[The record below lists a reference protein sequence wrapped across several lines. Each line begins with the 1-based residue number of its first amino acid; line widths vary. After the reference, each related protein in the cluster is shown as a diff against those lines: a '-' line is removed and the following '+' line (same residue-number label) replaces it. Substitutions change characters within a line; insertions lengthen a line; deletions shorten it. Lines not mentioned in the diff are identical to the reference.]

1 MTVGG
6 QTNVGEAMNQT
17 TQATNATTQATNEPA
32 PATNAVHIDV
42 WADVVCPWCYLGKRR
57 LELAIA
63 ESAHPAE
70 VTVTYHAYELD
81 PKAAHSTGETVLAWL
96 AQRYGTDL
104 DGAREIAERPAVM
117 GRPDGVQ
124 IDVDK
129 QLRANSFDAH
139 RLVALGLAQGGP
151 ALQAAVLERLYSAH
165 FAEGKAIDDIE
176 TLQRLGAEAG
186 LDGRRL
192 SAVLAGDEYT
202 DHVRADE
209 EAATDIG
216 ITGVPFFMANR
227 RVALSGAHSPEV
239 IGQLIEAAANGDH
252 ESMSAGA

>member
-1 MTVGG
+1 MTVEGS
-6 QTNVGEAMNQT
+6 TAVDVAR
-17 TQATNATTQATNEPA
+17 NAEPDH
-32 PATNAVHIDV
+32 AVQIDV

-70 VTVTYHAYELD
+70 VTVIYHAYELD

-104 DGAREIAERPAVM
+104 AGAREIAERPAVM
-117 GRPDGVQ
+117 GRPDGVH

-129 QLRANSFDAH
+129 QLRANAFDAH

-151 ALQAAVLERLYSAH
+151 ALQAAVLERFYSAH

-176 TLQRLGAEAG
+176 VLQRLGAEAG
-186 LDGRRL
+186 LDGRRV
-192 SAVLAGDEYT
+192 SAVLAGDEFA
-202 DHVRADE
+202 DRVRADE

-216 ITGVPFFMANR
+216 ISGVPFFMANR

-239 IGQLIEAAANGDH
+239 IGQLIVAATNGDH

>member
-1 MTVGG
+1 MNEGARMDERAGVNAANVDG
-6 QTNVGEAMNQT
+6 QSH
-17 TQATNATTQATNEPA
+17 
-32 PATNAVHIDV
+32 AVEIDV

-104 DGAREIAERPAVM
+104 DGAREMAERPAVM
-117 GRPDGVQ
+117 GRPDGVH

-151 ALQAAVLERLYSAH
+151 ALQARGARA
-165 FAEGKAIDDIE
+165 A
-176 TLQRLGAEAG
+176 LQRALLRGQGDRRHRDPPAARRRGRPRRTPRLCGA
-186 LDGRRL
+186 GR
-192 SAVLAGDEYT
+192 
-202 DHVRADE
+202 
-209 EAATDIG
+209 
-216 ITGVPFFMANR
+216 
-227 RVALSGAHSPEV
+227 
-239 IGQLIEAAANGDH
+239 
-252 ESMSAGA
+252 